1 MLIERKWKKWV
12 YFYLPMAVF
21 IVFTLFPFY
30 WMAVTAFRPDSE
42 LYATWRQ
49 PNAAPLWTLHPTL
62 EHIKGLLQTTAFPT
76 WLWNTMLIAIVSTV
90 ISLVCGM
97 FAGYALARLQVPRLG
112 VPRHRDLHHLP
123 GAADAAVHPARRH
136 HPRACSSATRRGR

>member
-1 MLIERKWKKWV
+1 MLIERKWKKWL
-12 YFYLPMAVF
+12 YFYLPMAAF

-30 WMAVTAFRPDSE
+30 WMAITAFRPDAE

-49 PNAAPLWTLHPTL
+49 PNAAPLWTLQPTL

-76 WLWNTMLIAIVSTV
+76 WLWNTMAIALVATA

-97 FAGYALARLQVPRLG
+97 RASGSAARNSSAPRSSS
-112 VPRHRDLHHLP
+112 PISC
-123 GAADAAVHPARRH
+123 RRRCSSFRS
-136 HPRACSSATRRGR
+136 PTSCATCSSATRHGL